1 MFDDLAVFQA
11 EDVDPSEAAVIG
23 TAPNQVVS
31 YDEVALGYHPLNLHA
46 HLGTLRDPLFRAFD
60 KCRRAL
66 SCVGVVLDV
75 L

>member
-31 YDEVALGYHPLNLHA
+31 YDEVTFGDHPLNLHA